1 MRYQFSLLLMVGL
14 LALPSCAS
22 TPRTLA
28 VGGYKVSQAS
38 AAAQAATKTANVT
51 GVLPTPI
58 YTKFLDAA
66 EVLNKAGVD
75 YSRSVIAYLANADS
89 TTMGNLQAALV
100 ALQVALAGLPAVLA
114 GPTKDQVTA
123 ITDGPKP
130 ALAKA
135 QKAIGGK

>member
-1 MRYQFSLLLMVGL
+1 MRFPILILLVGL

-28 VGGYKVSQAS
+28 LGGYKVSQAS
-38 AAAQAATKTANVT
+38 ATAQVATKTANQT

-66 EVLNKAGVD
+66 ELLNKAGVD
-75 YSRSVIAYLANADS
+75 YSHAVIAYIAHADG
-89 TTMGNLQAALV
+89 TTTGQLQAALI
-100 ALQVALAGLPAVLA
+100 ALQVALAGLPAVLT

-130 ALAKA
+130 ALVKA